1 MDCTTTA
8 PVKQPPHAGNPA
20 VDDEHEV
27 EDWDDDE
34 NDDPA
39 LPPTWDDS
47 AFTVGPRDEH
57 EHRQVQVEIGDE
69 VHEARLFFTPKRIY
83 GLERWL
89 AKAGGESGIPI
100 TFDTQRRPNI
110 PGFVFA
116 TIFRLAKEADCRAA
130 QAVDVP
136 TFSFTSVADLCNRP
150 AEVEPLVGGLLYRG
164 LLTIL
169 LGELKALKTTFAI
182 AMGLAIVS
190 GCLFLGRF
198 PIRRRVPCG
207 FMSDETEA
215 DVFAKTASRQATAM
229 GLIIEDLRSF
239 VHCSALPNFMRQ
251 DHLRAFG
258 DAIDRSGLHGGVLF
272 LDSIFTGL
280 RDMPLTN
287 VFTAGS
293 MYIDV
298 AGVCLEHGVTPVF
311 ITHVKRSVRKGALIA
326 PADAVGAGCGE
337 SMRSWM
343 GLSRARPFAHDGKH
357 SLHLIAGSSIGTSS
371 QWRLEVDEGA
381 GVASKWEVTCEP
393 AGQQDIQERPAGR
406 STDRHNRVK
415 ADALAILSAMRSF
428 PDGETASVIRT
439 AAGGMPHARF
449 QAGISA
455 LLRRE
460 KIIECKIAKPQVR
473 KKAFDGYKR
482 TPNKELSGRA
492 VG

>member
-1 MDCTTTA
+1 MDCTATA
-8 PVKQPPHAGNPA
+8 PVKQPPHAGPA
-20 VDDEHEV
+20 VDDDEHEV

-39 LPPTWDDS
+39 LPPTWDDV
-47 AFTVGPRDEH
+47 AFTVGPRDDH
-57 EHRQVQVEIGDE
+57 EHHQVRMEIGGD
-69 VHEARLFFTPKRIY
+69 VHENRMFFTPKRIY

-110 PGFVFA
+110 PGFALA

-136 TFSFTSVADLCNRP
+136 AFSFISAADLCKRP
-150 AEVEPLVGGLLYRG
+150 AEVEPLVDGLLYRN

-182 AMGLAIVS
+182 AMGLSLVS

-198 PIRRRVPCG
+198 LVKRRVPCG

-215 DVFAKTASRQATAM
+215 DVFARTASRQAMAM
-229 GLIIEDLRSF
+229 GLSIEDLRSF
-239 VHCSALPNFMRQ
+239 VHCSPLPNFMRP

-258 DAIDRSGLHGGVLF
+258 DAIDRSELHGGVLF

-298 AGVCLEHGVTPVF
+298 AGVCLEHDVTPVF
-311 ITHVKRSVRKGALIA
+311 VTHVKRSVRKGALIA

-343 GLSRARPFAHDGKH
+343 GLSRARPFTHDGKH
-357 SLHLIAGSSIGTSS
+357 SLHLVAGSSIGTSS

-393 AGQQDIQERPAGR
+393 AGHDAQQPPAGR
-406 STDRHNRVK
+406 PVDRRTHRVK
-415 ADALAILSAMRSF
+415 VDAMAILSAMRGF
-428 PDGETASVIRT
+428 PAGETASVIRM

-449 QAGISA
+449 TAGISA